1 MRNIQ
6 HIRFAA
12 DQMAWATYEGWVGS
26 RDSFD
31 KVLCEMISFH
41 QLDICPSDFD
51 LVNSLSTNYY
61 YDIQSNRSMS
71 MSE

>member
-12 DQMAWATYEGWVGS
+12 DQIAWATYEGWVGS
-26 RDSFD
+26 KRQF
-31 KVLCEMISFH
+31 EMILHEMIVFH

-51 LVNSLSTNYY
+51 LVNSLATNYY
-61 YDIQSNRSMS
+61 ENIQNTHLKSIF
-71 MSE
+71 E